1 MGKFENSRHVNFNS
15 FKCNYNFRVYLERYP
30 QINNFMMTL
39 VHEKKCDNYK
49 LLYTGNINNRNSSI
63 TYQSEVCKSYQGQ
76 LNVLLCIRIQADL
89 TIAFRPLWFVFPV
102 YEFFYR
108 SK

>member
-1 MGKFENSRHVNFNS
+1 
-15 FKCNYNFRVYLERYP
+15 
-30 QINNFMMTL
+30 MTL

-49 LLYTGNINNRNSSI
+49 FLYTGNINNRNSSI
-63 TYQSEVCKSYQGQ
+63 TYQSEVCKSSQGQ

-89 TIAFRPLWFVFPV
+89 TIAFRPLLFVFPV